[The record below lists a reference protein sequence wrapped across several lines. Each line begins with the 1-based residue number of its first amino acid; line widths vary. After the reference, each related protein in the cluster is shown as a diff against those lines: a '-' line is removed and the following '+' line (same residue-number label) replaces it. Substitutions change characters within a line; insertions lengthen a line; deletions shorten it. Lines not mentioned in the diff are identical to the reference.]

1 MRYLDFLGT
10 SIARDPRITFKY
22 MLAVDMSTTVR
33 VIRNE
38 TGVFF
43 FFPYFNK
50 NETLLSPRS
59 FDLFS
64 ECACD
69 DEIEPLFKL
78 GIQNAQSVF
87 PI

>member
-1 MRYLDFLGT
+1 MPSFSWDIDRERSENHLSIHASSRYVHHRQSHKKRDWCFFSFPI
-10 SIARDPRITFKY
+10 SIKMKR
-22 MLAVDMSTTVR
+22 
-33 VIRNE
+33 
-38 TGVFF
+38 
-43 FFPYFNK
+43 FFP
-50 NETLLSPRS
+50 PRS

-87 PI
+87 LI

>member
-1 MRYLDFLGT
+1 MPSFSWDIDRERSENHLSIHASSRYVHHRQ
-10 SIARDPRITFKY
+10 SHKKRDWCF
-22 MLAVDMSTTVR
+22 
-33 VIRNE
+33 
-38 TGVFF
+38 FF

-59 FDLFS
+59 FELFS

-87 PI
+87 LI

>member
-1 MRYLDFLGT
+1 MPSFSWDIDRERSENHLSIHASSRYEHHRQ
-10 SIARDPRITFKY
+10 SHKKRDWFF
-22 MLAVDMSTTVR
+22 
-33 VIRNE
+33 
-38 TGVFF
+38 FF

-59 FDLFS
+59 FDFFS

-87 PI
+87 LI

>member
-1 MRYLDFLGT
+1 MPSFSWDIDRERTENHLSIHASSRYEHHRQ
-10 SIARDPRITFKY
+10 SHKKRDWC
-22 MLAVDMSTTVR
+22 
-33 VIRNE
+33 
-38 TGVFF
+38 FF

-78 GIQNAQSVF
+78 GI
-87 PI
+87 